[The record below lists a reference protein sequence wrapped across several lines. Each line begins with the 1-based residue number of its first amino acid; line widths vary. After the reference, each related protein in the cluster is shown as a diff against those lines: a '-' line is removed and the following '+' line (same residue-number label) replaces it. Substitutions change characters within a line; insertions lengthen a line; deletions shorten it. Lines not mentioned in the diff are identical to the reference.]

1 MTAYK
6 SKKFS
11 KATDI
16 SGEDIPSDAFTL
28 KEVGKPRGIEV
39 EPELKQD
46 TLERA
51 AFMNEKVTVM
61 VHDSEQE
68 GANQV
73 EVFSVNGVNQPIIR
87 EHPQDIK
94 RKYLEVMAR
103 CRVSGYKQTT
113 VDPARPDSIQIREHT
128 VLKYP
133 FSVIHDPNPKGIPWL
148 KNIMAQK

>member
-1 MTAYK
+1 MAAYK

-11 KATDI
+11 KATDV
-16 SGEDIPSDAFTL
+16 SGEDIPTDAFTL
-28 KEVGKPRGIEV
+28 KEVGKPKEIMV
-39 EPELKQD
+39 EHELKQD
-46 TLERA
+46 ALERE
-51 AFMNEKVTVM
+51 AFMNEVVSVM

-87 EHPQDIK
+87 EHPQNIK

-113 VDPARPDSIQIREHT
+113 VDPARPDSIQIKEHT

-133 FSVIHDPNPKGIPWL
+133 VSVIHDQNPKGPAWL
-148 KNIMAQK
+148 RNIMTQR